1 MAKPRDAGRA
11 RPRQSGVMQPQG
23 PPPVG
28 RTHLQMEGGDGQ
40 DREAA
45 LHIAIKVAMHNKLLT
60 RTFEGRMHT
69 QVALTY
75 PVSHDPCSNRKA
87 CACSHTLACAHA
99 WHVAV
104 TMCAHPGES
113 ARRRAGV
120 GAMVCVP
127 PGEMPG
133 APPIVCVRPGESAR
147 SGAGACAPMRHTPR
161 LVWTSMRTPT
171 LVRSRRSP
179 LPPTTPRSQVSNDA
193 HGTVATCGREG
204 GGTAEGRSGVRWR
217 WSANTRLSIPS
228 SA

>member
-1 MAKPRDAGRA
+1 MPIAVNHAQTPDDGCWWWPHASALVRVSGGAKGSSWWRKRQFIRV
-11 RPRQSGVMQPQG
+11 RPPC
-23 PPPVG
+23 
-28 RTHLQMEGGDGQ
+28 TL
-40 DREAA
+40 
-45 LHIAIKVAMHNKLLT
+45 
-60 RTFEGRMHT
+60 EGRMHT

-75 PVSHDPCSNRKA
+75 PVSHDPCSNRNA

-161 LVWTSMRTPT
+161 CVDAPLCVHVCPCVDVSAHSHLGSVPPVTSAP
-171 LVRSRRSP
+171 
-179 LPPTTPRSQVSNDA
+179 
-193 HGTVATCGREG
+193 HH
-204 GGTAEGRSGVRWR
+204 
-217 WSANTRLSIPS
+217 PS
-228 SA
+228 LAGQ